1 MEIFDSENEIDFDHL
16 NQYVGGDIGLTK
28 EIFSLFKN
36 QVDMWSRSLVA
47 DADDEIWAGLTHS
60 LKGTAKAVG
69 ATRLAEVCES
79 AEDLIGEGARPEQR
93 RAARQVAVEKLE
105 HRISRVMIE
114 IARWEY
120 AQKIKEM
127 RQ

>member
-16 NQYVGGDIGLTK
+16 NRYVGGDIGLTK
-28 EIFSLFKN
+28 EIFGLFRN
-36 QVDMWSRSLVA
+36 QVDMWSSSLIA

-60 LKGTAKAVG
+60 LKGTARAVG

-79 AEDLIGEGARPEQR
+79 AEDLIGEGARP
-93 RAARQVAVEKLE
+93 AARQVAVEKLE

>member
-28 EIFSLFKN
+28 EIFGLFKN

-79 AEDLIGEGARPEQR
+79 AESLIGEGARP
-93 RAARQVAVEKLE
+93 AARQVAVEKLE